1 MTEGQILE
9 DILRREGGFVNHPAD
24 KGGPTN
30 FGITQA
36 TLSSFRGQK
45 CTLDDVKKLTKEEA
59 RLIYRTEY
67 IDPFAFVSGPKLRAL
82 VIDSAVNHGTK
93 RAIMWLQEALGVKV
107 DGIVGTQTE
116 KAMLLAQSTVV
127 YRVFLRRRVVFY
139 GSIIKNNPQQA
150 VFAEGWMRRVAEFI

>member
-67 IDPFAFVSGPKLRAL
+67 IDPFAFVTGPKLRAL